1 MGFARVLLVA
11 PASTAAFAACTITGF
26 SVAPNAPATLP
37 TSAQIGDVSPD
48 AMRHVLTADYLGGSD
63 GTHAIPWSKAAP
75 YLTWAETD
83 WEDASAIHRAGIKTM
98 DYLAPNRIEP
108 GNPLY
113 TDDEKAFAHTC
124 GGARIYDQ
132 WDELLEWVTAPASS
146 SMRGIFSRY
155 VKWLKS
161 EATFDAI
168 FEDEAG
174 ALTAYEQYDPFKPT
188 FPCRYSNE
196 RWLRDEIGLNQAPS
210 LPILFNGLNELNGD
224 DPSLSIRLLAGSNTI
239 GGNYEGCYNDAWDP
253 KENGWLWRD
262 VENTE
267 LRVVRRRKLFEC
279 MLRSTTP
286 AADAIG
292 VRIYAYASFLLTYD
306 RYTSIYW
313 TYFKTPSGLHV
324 MPETQL
330 VATSPLR
337 PAPPMIG
344 TLRLPSG
351 AFVRQYRHCYVTGRE
366 VGPCAAVVNPDTGT
380 SYPFP
385 PELKEKYHHT
395 LVLRGAGVLD
405 GGTISIEG
413 PAPPARIG
421 AVEALIV
428 FR

>member
-1 MGFARVLLVA
+1 MGFARVLVG
-11 PASTAAFAACTITGF
+11 PASIAALAACSITGF
-26 SVAPNAPATLP
+26 PVAPNAPVTLP
-37 TSAQIGDVSPD
+37 TSAQFGGVAPD
-48 AMRHVLTADYLGGSD
+48 AMRHVLTADYLGGTY
-63 GTHAIPWSKAAP
+63 GTHSIPWSKAARH
-75 YLTWAETD
+75 LTWAETD
-83 WEDASAIHRAGIKTM
+83 WEDATAIHRAGIKTM
-98 DYLAPNRIEP
+98 DYLAPNRLEP

-113 TDDEKAFAHTC
+113 TTDQKAFAHTC
-124 GGARIYDQ
+124 GGDRIYDQ

-146 SMRGIFSRY
+146 SMRGIFARY
-155 VKWLKS
+155 VRWLKN

-196 RWLRDEIGLNQAPS
+196 RWLEDEIGLNQAPP
-210 LPILFNGLNELNGD
+210 LPIIFNGLSGLNGD
-224 DPSLSIRLLAGSNTI
+224 DPSLSIRLLAGGNTI
-239 GGNYEGCYNDAWDP
+239 GGNYEGCYNDSGDP
-253 KENGWLWRD
+253 KEDGWLWRD

-286 AADAIG
+286 AADAIDA
-292 VRIYAYASFLLTYD
+292 RIYAYASFLLTYD
-306 RYTSIYW
+306 RFTSIYW

-330 VATSPLR
+330 VAASPLR
-337 PAPPMIG
+337 PAPSVIG
-344 TLRLPSG
+344 TLRWPGG
-351 AFVRQYRHCYVTGRE
+351 AFVRQYRHCYVRGRE

-385 PELKEKYHHT
+385 PELKGKYDHT

-405 GGTISIEG
+405 GGTISIQG
-413 PAPPARIG
+413 PAPPSRIG
-421 AVEALIV
+421 AVQAVIV